1 MKQLIQ
7 QTLTN
12 TPALQS
18 KIVRRIYAA
27 SSLGQNSVPADP
39 KKPFVVHREMGTI
52 PTNVAKDTAPSSCRR
67 VFQFYVHDERGTYK
81 RINSIIAILRET
93 VVGLT
98 GEQSP
103 SGARC
108 LDATWNGTSIETE
121 DPTYDSNLR
130 IVTFTLVSSE

>member
-7 QTLTN
+7 QRLTN

-18 KIVRRIYAA
+18 KVARRIYAA

-39 KKPFVVHREMGTI
+39 KKPFIVYREVDTI
-52 PTNVAKDTAPSSCRR
+52 ATNVAKDTSPSSCRR
-67 VFQFYVHDERGTYK
+67 VFQFYVHDVRGTYK
-81 RINSIIAILRET
+81 RINSIISVLRET
-93 VVGLT
+93 VVVLT

-108 LDATWNGTSIETE
+108 SDAVWNGTSGETE

-130 IVTFTLVSSE
+130 IATFTLVSSE